1 MENKFKFLTKY
12 SLFKKIKNKWF
23 IIANII
29 VMIVIIGLVNIDSIV
44 SFFGGDFNDD
54 LKIRVIDNSGYYEE
68 IKNSLSMVQNYL
80 GDAKVIINKEE
91 NKIKKAKR
99 DIKDTKD
106 ILLVI
111 NSDEKNVFNVEFIS
125 DSYVDL
131 IKYQAISTSLNQVKE
146 TIALEQSGIDS
157 NILKEIS
164 NPVEI
169 KRSFLDEEKT
179 KDEEDSKSILS
190 VFSLIIVLPCF
201 MLIVFLVQMIGAEI
215 NEEKSTRG
223 MEIIIGN
230 VSAKTHFFSKILSSN
245 LFVLIQGALLLIY
258 GGLGLLIRKLVSNS
272 STSLINEAVSSV
284 DITGV
289 FKVVQN
295 SGILNKLGYVIP
307 LIIILL
313 ILSFLAY
320 SLLAG
325 ILASM
330 TTNMENYQQLQTP
343 LMVISVIGYYL
354 ILISS
359 AFPGAL
365 FIKVIS
371 TIPLISISLA
381 PSLLLS
387 GEISVGIVIIAII
400 LLFLL
405 DFVLIRYGLKI
416 YKVGILNY
424 SENNL
429 WKKMFKAVKEKW
441 FKNHFFLFLRGIL
454 KVMENYIIGSKD

>member
-91 NKIKKAKR
+91 NKIEKAKR

-272 STSLINEAVSSV
+272 STSLINEAVSSA

-429 WKKMFKAVKEKW
+429 WKKMFKAVKEK
-441 FKNHFFLFLRGIL
+441 
-454 KVMENYIIGSKD
+454 